1 MITKLARNCQLFLAC
16 HWHAC
21 SCNLTLTLRV
31 PVDSLIWAPDTS
43 WLLFYFLIKYW
54 NSILDITHWPE
65 FIAPSRWL
73 WVSTWSKNSSEHC
86 QSAHSQAQADEET
99 GELVTDSQIDR
110 GEVTAD
116 SSLPPSDIK
125 HPAFSERDLSTVQF
139 PVCGLRAYQ
148 CEVCNITHDIVS
160 CAGIPRHFS
169 SVFAVWCTGD
179 ITVAHKQERACG
191 MWPGDHGTWSQ
202 ESESHWDTE
211 TLRHNHNFRLSQA
224 SGVQVAGPWRRIMI
238 IGWNLRSQSR
248 NIIIYRLGY

>member
-1 MITKLARNCQLFLAC
+1 MWLADDCECESPLDPRIIVSIVSL
-16 HWHAC
+16 
-21 SCNLTLTLRV
+21 LTVR
-31 PVDSLIWAPDTS
+31 
-43 WLLFYFLIKYW
+43 
-54 NSILDITHWPE
+54 H
-65 FIAPSRWL
+65 
-73 WVSTWSKNSSEHC
+73 
-86 QSAHSQAQADEET
+86 QADEET

-191 MWPGDHGTWSQ
+191 M
-202 ESESHWDTE
+202 
-211 TLRHNHNFRLSQA
+211 
-224 SGVQVAGPWRRIMI
+224 
-238 IGWNLRSQSR
+238 
-248 NIIIYRLGY
+248 

>member
-1 MITKLARNCQLFLAC
+1 MRPADDCECDPRIIVSIVSGLAVRQ
-16 HWHAC
+16 
-21 SCNLTLTLRV
+21 
-31 PVDSLIWAPDTS
+31 
-43 WLLFYFLIKYW
+43 
-54 NSILDITHWPE
+54 
-65 FIAPSRWL
+65 
-73 WVSTWSKNSSEHC
+73 
-86 QSAHSQAQADEET
+86 QADALET

-169 SVFAVWCTGD
+169 SGVSGAQETLLWPTNRREP
-179 ITVAHKQERACG
+179 VACDQVTMGAGAKRE
-191 MWPGDHGTWSQ
+191 P
-202 ESESHWDTE
+202 
-211 TLRHNHNFRLSQA
+211 LRHNHNFRLSQA

-238 IGWNLRSQSR
+238 IG
-248 NIIIYRLGY
+248 

>member
-1 MITKLARNCQLFLAC
+1 MAAVLFSNKILIFNPGYHSLTRIYCAQQMTVSECDPRIIVSIVSGLAVRQ
-16 HWHAC
+16 
-21 SCNLTLTLRV
+21 
-31 PVDSLIWAPDTS
+31 
-43 WLLFYFLIKYW
+43 
-54 NSILDITHWPE
+54 
-65 FIAPSRWL
+65 
-73 WVSTWSKNSSEHC
+73 
-86 QSAHSQAQADEET
+86 QADALET

-169 SVFAVWCTGD
+169 SMSAVWCTGD

-191 MWPGDHGTWSQ
+191 M
-202 ESESHWDTE
+202 
-211 TLRHNHNFRLSQA
+211 
-224 SGVQVAGPWRRIMI
+224 
-238 IGWNLRSQSR
+238 
-248 NIIIYRLGY
+248 